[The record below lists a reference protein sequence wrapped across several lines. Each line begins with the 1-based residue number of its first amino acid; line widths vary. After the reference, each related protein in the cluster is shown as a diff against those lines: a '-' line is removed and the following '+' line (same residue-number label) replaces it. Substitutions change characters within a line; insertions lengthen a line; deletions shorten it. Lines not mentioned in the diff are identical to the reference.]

1 MRPAPAEASAS
12 LAARRI
18 DLADR
23 VAASPLRTAPF
34 HHVYLKEAFAP
45 DIYRRLLAALPELR
59 RYRELRHRE
68 AMLPDGRSARRKLY
82 LYPERDFPGYRIGI
96 HGDSRSKAITAQFWV
111 FLASGLRR

>member
-1 MRPAPAEASAS
+1 VRPASAEASAS

-23 VAASPLRTAPF
+23 VAA
-34 HHVYLKEAFAP
+34 VDLKEAFVP

-68 AMLPDGRSARRKLY
+68 AMLPDGRSARPKLY